1 MKSFLHSLLLFLL
14 VGAILF
20 SGFFKLTDFLIN
32 RAENFKLNPE
42 ISNVIIGH
50 SHSECSMNDSLI
62 QHTLNLSQSGEAYFY
77 SFVKIRKLL
86 ETNPGIKH
94 VYVEF
99 TNNCIITEMNDWLYA
114 DKYMVYRYPK
124 YSAMMTLEDK
134 FQLAKHNPRSFF
146 KAQPMSVKTKLKYL
160 FSGSQEFVKTVNW
173 GGYISLDRVFTVA
186 DSIRMVELATPKLT
200 NEISEDNLIYLR
212 KIVDLCQDCHVEISF
227 IRSPQHQ
234 AYPLL
239 QNEPLHSS
247 ILKSRFSDVPYL
259 DYNRFP
265 VPTNGFADLEHLNRE
280 GSNKFSLA
288 MDTVMNRK

>member
-1 MKSFLHSLLLFLL
+1 LLFLL
-14 VGAILF
+14 AGVVLCVGFL
-20 SGFFKLTDFLIN
+20 GGTDYLIN
-32 RAENFKLNPE
+32 RKENFQLNPQH
-42 ISNVIIGH
+42 SNLILGH
-50 SHSECSMNDSLI
+50 SHSECSMNDALI

-134 FQLAKHNPRSFF
+134 FQLAKHNPTSFF

-173 GGYISLDRVFTVA
+173 GGYISLDRIFTTA
-186 DSIRMVELATPKLT
+186 DSIRKVKNFGPQQTI
-200 NEISEDNLIYLR
+200 EISEDNLIYLR
-212 KIVDLCQDCHVEISF
+212 KIVDVCHDRGVAISF
-227 IRSPQHQ
+227 IRSPQHH

-239 QNEPLHSS
+239 KNEPLLSS
-247 ILKSRFSDVPYL
+247 ILKSRFPEVPYL
-259 DYNRFP
+259 DFNTFP
-265 VPTNGFADLEHLNRE
+265 IPTDGFADLEHLNKN
-280 GSNKFSLA
+280 GSTRFSLA
-288 MDTVMNRK
+288 MDTVMNGK